1 MTDFRWRV
9 TEAWL
14 ERYDRASDHH
24 HPISNIRV
32 LTSDL
37 MPAAQKTF
45 SAYYRRF
52 LKWQE
57 HTREPGLTALLI
69 IEATLLFVATPLAG
83 IGWLP
88 AFVLPA
94 MFILFVL
101 ATLVVTSRS
110 HLAAGVVF
118 VSVILSPIGTIVHAD
133 YPSDFTECLS
143 AAGRLLAIGALSVV
157 IAKAVFGPGRV
168 TWHRVQGAVVLYMN
182 FALFFF
188 IIYQLIDTLVTGAF
202 AGLPQSG
209 TEHGSGAALLYF
221 SFGTLTTAGTGNI
234 EPLFPIARNL
244 TNLEA
249 MIGQLFPAT
258 LLARLVTLE
267 IEHRRRAKS
276 D

>member
-1 MTDFRWRV
+1 M
-9 TEAWL
+9 
-14 ERYDRASDHH
+14 
-24 HPISNIRV
+24 
-32 LTSDL
+32 
-37 MPAAQKTF
+37 AAAKRSF

-57 HTREPGLTALLI
+57 RAREPGLTALLV

-83 IGWLP
+83 IGWVP
-88 AFVLPA
+88 GFVLPA

-110 HLAAGVVF
+110 HFAAAVVL
-118 VSVILSPIGTIVHAD
+118 VSVVLSPIGTIVHAD
-133 YPSDFTECLS
+133 YPSVLTEWLS
-143 AAGRLLAIGALSVV
+143 AGGRLLAVGALSVV

-168 TWHRVQGAVVLYMN
+168 TRHRIQGAIVLYMN

-188 IIYQLIDTLVTGAF
+188 ILYQLIDVLAVNAF
-202 AGLPQSG
+202 SGLPKAGS
-209 TEHGSGAALLYF
+209 EHGSGAALLYF
-221 SFGTLTTAGTGNI
+221 SFGTLTTATFGDILPVHT
-234 EPLFPIARNL
+234 IARHL
-244 TNLEA
+244 TNLES

-267 IEHRRRAKS
+267 LAHRRPAKS